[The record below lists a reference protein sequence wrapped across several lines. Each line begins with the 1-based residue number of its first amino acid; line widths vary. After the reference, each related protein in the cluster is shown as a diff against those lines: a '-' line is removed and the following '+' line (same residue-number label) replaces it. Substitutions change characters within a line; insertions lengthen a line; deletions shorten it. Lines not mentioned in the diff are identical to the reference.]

1 MEKQKKEGSNIK
13 YIIIYWERLSLSL
26 LPCLKNKQRYIYISL
41 LSLTP
46 SPLDGGWVVIFL
58 KKIIT
63 HLDLYTYKSR
73 EEKGEEDEREMP
85 KFIFF

>member
-41 LSLTP
+41 LSLTGEEGER
-46 SPLDGGWVVIFL
+46 DAKNGL
-58 KKIIT
+58 KKIFLT
-63 HLDLYTYKSR
+63 NPQPPQGGR
-73 EEKGEEDEREMP
+73 GVERKVP
-85 KFIFF
+85 TKK